1 MLLSLLPTTLPEDA
15 QYDVTRT
22 LASHWHAWRVQEV
35 AQAPLSCIPM
45 ARQCSGDV
53 TLGIFWYGREKVTL
67 FAGPLIPART
77 ENYHLQLTL
86 SVQVSSW
93 LHAHTFFTWI
103 RLQVNSQWPISRVRS
118 KWGVSRG
125 KGRNSVHEKANSFNL
140 SLSDSQ
146 MMGAAGKKILVF
158 QHSSNGKYNLS
169 KFDTNFGTAFVAFF
183 VPKSVYHLRHP
194 VPPLIS

>member
-1 MLLSLLPTTLPEDA
+1 MELEQLPGLFFHHHA
-15 QYDVTRT
+15 CQW
-22 LASHWHAWRVQEV
+22 LASVRVTSHWA
-35 AQAPLSCIPM
+35 S
-45 ARQCSGDV
+45 SGIV
-53 TLGIFWYGREKVTL
+53 VGREKVTL
-67 FAGPLIPART
+67 FQGPFIPART

-146 MMGAAGKKILVF
+146 MMGAAGEKILVF

-183 VPKSVYHLRHP
+183 MPKSVCKAFIALWQ
-194 VPPLIS
+194 